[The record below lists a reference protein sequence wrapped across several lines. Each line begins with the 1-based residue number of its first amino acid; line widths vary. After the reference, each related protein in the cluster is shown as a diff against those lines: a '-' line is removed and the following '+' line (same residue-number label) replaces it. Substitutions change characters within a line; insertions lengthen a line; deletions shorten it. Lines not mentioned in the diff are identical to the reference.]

1 MNLEIGNTLP
11 LEYGCRCRLKKS
23 TIFGTFCGFTSSTEK
38 FARFYDEELGK
49 VKVYRTTQLER
60 SYEKDY

>member
-1 MNLEIGNTLP
+1 MELGVGNNTKLEH
-11 LEYGCRCRLKKS
+11 GCRCRLKRS
-23 TIFGTFCGFTSSTEK
+23 TIFGTFCGFTNSTEK
-38 FARFYDEELGK
+38 YARFYDEELGK